1 MNDEVDKEYLVNDEH
16 IRELEH
22 FYEAAKR
29 ALPKVEVNNG
39 IPEYPRE
46 IRSFMFRLI
55 DQPWCSVAE
64 FNATSDLDGVLRRI
78 DGASVEDCCRAIICA
93 GKLEKYGDGQW
104 YAVLERDLLRPVI
117 NRLKVLKKDS
127 AEKLN

>member
-1 MNDEVDKEYLVNDEH
+1 
-16 IRELEH
+16 
-22 FYEAAKR
+22 
-29 ALPKVEVNNG
+29 
-39 IPEYPRE
+39 
-46 IRSFMFRLI
+46 MFGLI
-55 DQPWCSVAE
+55 NQPWCGVAE
-64 FNATSDLDGVLRRI
+64 FHATSDLDGVLRRI

-104 YAVLERDLLRPVI
+104 HAVLERDLLSPVI